1 MKQNKITSKYLF
13 VTILNIVITLAEFL
27 GGIFSGSLALLSD
40 AVHNLSDV
48 AAIVISFV
56 AHLIGQ
62 KDRDKHKTFGYQRAE
77 TLAAFTNGVVLFV
90 ISFFLMI
97 EAFER
102 FSKPQEVK
110 GQLMLIIAV
119 IGLVANGISMLVMKH
134 DSSHNLNVRSTFL
147 HMLSDAL
154 SSVAVVIGAA
164 IIYFWKS
171 NLVDPLMTML
181 VSIFVMFEAYKITK
195 KAANILMESNPNVDL
210 DEVKKI
216 VLAFPEVTNLHHLHV
231 WRYSDDLIMMDAHVN
246 VTEKM
251 SVVQL
256 EQLYMKIGQVL
267 KEKLGINHVTLQ
279 AEYQRGLKENMI
291 VLNKD
296 D

>member
-1 MKQNKITSKYLF
+1 MRQNKITSKYFF
-13 VTILNIVITLAEFL
+13 VTALNIIITLAEFL

-48 AAIVISFV
+48 AAIVISFI

-62 KDRDKHKTFGYQRAE
+62 KDRNKRKTFGYQRAE

-102 FSKPQEVK
+102 FSQPQEVK
-110 GQLMLIIAV
+110 GKLMLIIAI
-119 IGLVANGISMLVMKH
+119 IGLIANGISMLVMKS
-134 DSSHNLNVRSTFL
+134 DSAHNLNVRSTFL
-147 HMLSDAL
+147 HMMSDAL

-164 IIYFWKS
+164 MIYFWKS
-171 NLVDPLMTML
+171 SLIDPLMTLL
-181 VSIFVMFEAYKITK
+181 VSIFVMFKAYKITR

-210 DEVKKI
+210 DEIKKL
-216 VLAFPEVTNLHHLHV
+216 VLTFPEVTNLHHLHV
-231 WRYSDDLIMMDAHVN
+231 WRYSDDLIMMDAHIN

-256 EQLYMKIGQVL
+256 EQLYMKIGHEL

-279 AEYQRGLKENMI
+279 AEYQRGIKESMI

>member
-1 MKQNKITSKYLF
+1 MCIR
-13 VTILNIVITLAEFL
+13 
-27 GGIFSGSLALLSD
+27 
-40 AVHNLSDV
+40 
-48 AAIVISFV
+48 
-56 AHLIGQ
+56 
-62 KDRDKHKTFGYQRAE
+62 DR
-77 TLAAFTNGVVLFV
+77 
-90 ISFFLMI
+90 
-97 EAFER
+97 
-102 FSKPQEVK
+102 
-110 GQLMLIIAV
+110 
-119 IGLVANGISMLVMKH
+119 
-134 DSSHNLNVRSTFL
+134 
-147 HMLSDAL
+147 
-154 SSVAVVIGAA
+154 
-164 IIYFWKS
+164 
-171 NLVDPLMTML
+171 L
-181 VSIFVMFEAYKITK
+181 VSIFVMSEAYKITK

-216 VLAFPEVTNLHHLHV
+216 VLSFPEVTNLHHLHV

-279 AEYQRGLKENMI
+279 AECQRGLKENMI